1 MANSAKQGKNKKDG
15 TSSVIKENP
24 GGGLRSEPLSLSKS
38 LLSLEPALIIHMTSS
53 IMVFMSISDLLLEK
67 ACRVNLGYSDDV
79 CDALQ
84 AR

>member
-1 MANSAKQGKNKKDG
+1 MTSLEKQKNG
-15 TSSVIKENP
+15 AESIKENP
-24 GGGLRSEPLSLSKS
+24 GSGLRSEPLSLAKS
-38 LLSLEPALIIHMTSS
+38 VLSLEPALIIHLTSAFL
-53 IMVFMSISDLLLEK
+53 VLMSVSDLLLEK

>member
-1 MANSAKQGKNKKDG
+1 MGNPGKSKNSSDG
-15 TSSVIKENP
+15 ARSAIKENP
-24 GGGLRSEPLSLSKS
+24 GGLSRSLELPLSKS
-38 LLSLEPALIIHMTSS
+38 LLSLEPALVIHMSS
-53 IMVFMSISDLLLEK
+53 AIMVFMSISDLLLEK